1 MGDYVNCDSSEE
13 TTFKD
18 STLTDVGVELGTDS
32 DTTRRVRGVR
42 FLAELTI
49 SINHTSDSSP
59 TVHSTCEKPTRRAPP
74 VVGPAGSSFY
84 GKEQRTCDR
93 DQDMSREPVQFQRWR
108 TDRREREAKME
119 QNIKWLKEEIG
130 KLKEQDQSLMRQFL
144 QLRSVIYQLKS
155 TMKAAN
161 KGAVTKLPRIAAST
175 DSLVRASHSDTEV
188 LVARL
193 AVDAEEESFDDD
205 DLNEMDDSMGLMEES
220 YLPEFRN
227 RTVSLMDPSKMGRG
241 RGRGAAECG
250 GYGYLKTRTMSFSV
264 GASARELDR
273 AIIE

>member
-18 STLTDVGVELGTDS
+18 STLTDVGVELGTNS

-59 TVHSTCEKPTRRAPP
+59 TVHSTCEEPSRRAPP

-93 DQDMSREPVQFQRWR
+93 DQGMSREPVQFQRWR

-119 QNIKWLKEEIG
+119 QNIKWLREEIVSC
-130 KLKEQDQSLMRQFL
+130 KNIFEI
-144 QLRSVIYQLKS
+144 IYFVL
-155 TMKAAN
+155 
-161 KGAVTKLPRIAAST
+161 
-175 DSLVRASHSDTEV
+175 SD
-188 LVARL
+188 LL
-193 AVDAEEESFDDD
+193 
-205 DLNEMDDSMGLMEES
+205 
-220 YLPEFRN
+220 
-227 RTVSLMDPSKMGRG
+227 VSLAK
-241 RGRGAAECG
+241 
-250 GYGYLKTRTMSFSV
+250 V
-264 GASARELDR
+264 VQNNNWASRLFNVYSCKSLNSLAFKIEGDEI
-273 AIIE
+273 ATIIMIFPHPFK